1 MSFHSILSNLRK
13 RGLKDILSKKR
24 RAVYRE
30 SSHQQRDGIHLEFD
44 EALAYCEQVV
54 YRASLCS
61 DCLKA
66 GQCKHCGCLTPHI
79 FFVRENE
86 CSGGNWLEMAKTTEE
101 WEQFKKERKIEIGIK
116 L

>member
-1 MSFHSILSNLRK
+1 MSFRSIITNIQK

-24 RAVYRE
+24 REVYAE
-30 SSHQQRDGIHLEFD
+30 SERQQKEGISLSFE
-44 EALAYCEQVV
+44 EVLPYCEQVI
-54 YRASLCS
+54 YRASMCK

-79 FFVRENE
+79 FFVKENE
-86 CSGGNWLEMAKTTEE
+86 CSGGNWLEMKKTPEE
-101 WEQFKKERKIEIGIK
+101 WEQFKKDRKIEIGIK